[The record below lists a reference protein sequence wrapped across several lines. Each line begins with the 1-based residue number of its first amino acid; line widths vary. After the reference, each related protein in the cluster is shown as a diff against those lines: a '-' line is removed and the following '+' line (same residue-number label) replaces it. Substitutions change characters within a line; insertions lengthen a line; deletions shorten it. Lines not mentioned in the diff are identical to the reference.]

1 MIGKKERGNMQQR
14 NKVNKMVVVAMLSS
28 ISYLLMMLDFP
39 LPAFPVWLQID
50 FSEVP
55 ALIGAIVFG
64 PLAGVS
70 IELIKN
76 ILHYIINGSMTG
88 VPIGEFANFSAGVL
102 YIIPAS
108 YFFRKYRTVK
118 GLTLGLVAGTF
129 VMTGILSLLNY
140 FVLLPAYAHFMNFSL
155 PNKVIVTSIMP
166 FNAVKGLLIM
176 ILFLIL
182 FPKLKVWLNQRMNV
196 HNV

>member
-1 MIGKKERGNMQQR
+1 MQQR
-14 NKVNKMVVVAMLSS
+14 NKVNKMVVLAMLSS

-39 LPAFPVWLQID
+39 LPALFPVWLQID

-64 PLAGVS
+64 PVAGITV
-70 IELIKN
+70 ELIKN
-76 ILHYIINGSMTG
+76 ILHYVINGSMTG
-88 VPIGEFANFSAGVL
+88 VPIGEFANFTAGVL
-102 YIIPAS
+102 YILPAS
-108 YFFRKYRTVK
+108 YFFRKYRTFK
-118 GLTLGLVAGTF
+118 GLTIGLVLGTV
-129 VMTGILSLLNY
+129 VMTAILSVLNY
-140 FVLLPAYAHFMNFSL
+140 FVLLPAYAYFMNFSL
-155 PNKVIVTSIMP
+155 PNEIIVTAIMP

-176 ILFLIL
+176 ILFLVL

>member
-1 MIGKKERGNMQQR
+1 MQQR
-14 NKVNKMVVVAMLSS
+14 NKVNQMVVVAMLSS

-39 LPAFPVWLQID
+39 IPAFPAWLQID

-55 ALIGAIVFG
+55 ALIGAIIFG

-76 ILHYIINGSMTG
+76 ILHYFINGSMTG

-108 YFFRKYRTVK
+108 YFFRKNRTMK
-118 GLTLGLVAGTF
+118 GLSLGLIVGTI
-129 VMTGILSLLNY
+129 VMTGMLSLLNY
-140 FVLLPAYAHFMNFSL
+140 FVLLPAYAYFMNFKL
-155 PNKVIVTSIMP
+155 PNEMIVTAIMP
-166 FNAVKGLLIM
+166 FNAIKGLLIM
-176 ILFLIL
+176 LLFLLL
-182 FPKLKVWLNQRMNV
+182 FPKLKVWLTQRMNV